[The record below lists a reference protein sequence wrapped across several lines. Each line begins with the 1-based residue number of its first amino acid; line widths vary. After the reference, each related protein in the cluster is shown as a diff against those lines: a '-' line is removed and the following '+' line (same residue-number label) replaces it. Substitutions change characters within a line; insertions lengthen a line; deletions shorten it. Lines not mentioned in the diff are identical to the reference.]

1 MIKNFDRIVLTED
14 IKDQGLRHG
23 DVGTVV
29 EIYNEG
35 EGFEVEFFTLK
46 GETRSVVTL
55 LANQVR
61 EIKSQDVPNARSLEA
76 AS

>member
-14 IKDQGLRHG
+14 IQDEGLKLG

-29 EIYNEG
+29 EIYNQG

-46 GETRSVVTL
+46 GETRAVVTL

-76 AS
+76 A